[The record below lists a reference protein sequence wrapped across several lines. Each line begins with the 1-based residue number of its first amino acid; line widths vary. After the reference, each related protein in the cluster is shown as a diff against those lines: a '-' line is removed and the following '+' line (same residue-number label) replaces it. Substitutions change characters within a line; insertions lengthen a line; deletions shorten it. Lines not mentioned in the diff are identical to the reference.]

1 MKKETTSFLPLKI
14 LNSVQR
20 QAVEK
25 IHGPNLIL
33 AGAGSGKT
41 RVLTH
46 KIAYLIKNEHTRAEN
61 ILAMTFTNKAA
72 REMKERVEALLKEN
86 IQGLWIGT
94 FHSIFARIL
103 RKNCDKIGYRP
114 NFVIYDEADQIALLK
129 AIITEFNFNS
139 LQSIDPKIIQ
149 SKIKYLK
156 NANIPLSEFHLHGST
171 LTLEIFQ
178 QLYLTYQ
185 QRLQQNNAFD
195 FEDLLLKSIELFR
208 LFPAV
213 LEYYQN
219 LFEFILVDEY
229 QDTNRVQYQLI
240 KILGQKHRNISV
252 VGDDDQSIYRWRGA
266 DVRNILEFERDYP
279 DCTVFRLEQNYR
291 STGNILAT
299 AHCIISHNQQRMKKQ
314 LWTRKEPGEK
324 VQFLLTNDAR
334 EEALAIAQ
342 QILAELPNY
351 QYKFSN
357 FAVLYRTNAQ
367 SRVIEDVLKNY
378 NINYV
383 VIGGIRFY
391 DRKEVKDILA
401 YLKVLANPS
410 DSISLKRI
418 INYPA
423 RGIGDATVK
432 KLEEFSQRRRIS
444 LFQSLEQVDE
454 IESISSKTKANIIEF
469 YELMKK
475 YVALKTSL
483 PASDLIT
490 SLIGEIGIISMLKQE
505 GSMESLNA
513 IDNIRELLTGIS
525 EFIHENPHLSLE
537 DYLENI
543 ALISD
548 VDKWDAKAN
557 AVSLLTLHSAK
568 GLEFPIVFIT
578 GLEEGLFPLT
588 HQLGSAEDLEE
599 ERRLFY
605 VGTTRAKEKLFLSAA
620 RARHRF
626 GETFNGTISRFINE
640 IDSDLIEK
648 KETPMKLEESPEL
661 KFEKTEITAR
671 QKIKQMGSAKI
682 SAAKLAPGS
691 LVKHPTFG
699 KGVVHSIH
707 GADEDQIAKIIFE
720 EVGMKKIVLR
730 FCKLE
735 TL

>member
-1 MKKETTSFLPLKI
+1 MKRETSGFLPLKT

-20 QAVEK
+20 QAVEN

-46 KIAYLIKNEHTRAEN
+46 KIAYLIKHERVNPEN

-72 REMKERVEALLKEN
+72 REMKERVEALLKES

-103 RKNCDKIGYRP
+103 RKNCEKIGYRT

-129 AIITEFNFNS
+129 TIISELNFSS
-139 LQSIDPKIIQ
+139 LQHIDPKTIQ
-149 SKIKYLK
+149 SKIKYIK
-156 NANIPLSEFHLHGST
+156 NANIPLSEFKLYGSSIS
-171 LTLEIFQ
+171 LDVFEQ
-178 QLYLTYQ
+178 VYLAYQ

-195 FEDLLLKSIELFR
+195 FEDLLIKSIELFR
-208 LFPAV
+208 LFPPV
-213 LEYYQN
+213 LDYYQN
-219 LFEFILVDEY
+219 LFEYILVDEY

-279 DCTVFRLEQNYR
+279 DCTIFRLEQNYR
-291 STGNILAT
+291 STANILAT
-299 AHCIISHNQQRMKKQ
+299 AHCIISHNHRRMKKQ
-314 LWTRKEPGEK
+314 LWTKKEPGEK
-324 VQFLLTNDAR
+324 VQFLLTNDPR
-334 EEALAIAQ
+334 EEALSIAH
-342 QILAELPNY
+342 QILEELPNY

-357 FAVLYRTNAQ
+357 FAILYRTNAQ

-418 INYPA
+418 INYPV
-423 RGIGDATVK
+423 RGIGDATIK
-432 KLEEFSQRRRIS
+432 KLEEYSLRHQIS
-444 LFQSLEQVDE
+444 LFDSLEQVNE
-454 IESISSKTKANIIEF
+454 IESISSKTKTSISDF
-469 YELMKK
+469 YNLIKK
-475 YVALKTSL
+475 HNALKTSL

-490 SLIGEIGIISMLKQE
+490 SLIDEIGILSMLKQE
-505 GSMESLNA
+505 GSLESLNA
-513 IDNIRELLTGIS
+513 IDNIRELLTGIN
-525 EFIHENPHLSLE
+525 EFINENPHLSLE

-543 ALISD
+543 SLISD
-548 VDKWDAKAN
+548 IDKWDAKAN

-568 GLEFPIVFIT
+568 GLEFPIVFIA

-588 HQLGSAEDLEE
+588 HQLGSTEDLEE

-605 VGTTRAKEKLFLSAA
+605 VGATRAKEKLFLSAA
-620 RARHRF
+620 RSRHKF

-640 IDSDLIEK
+640 IDSDLIDK
-648 KETPMKLEESPEL
+648 KETPSVVSESPEL
-661 KFEKTEITAR
+661 KFEKTAISSR
-671 QKIKQMGSAKI
+671 YKVKQAIAEKKSPV
-682 SAAKLAPGS
+682 KLAPGS

-699 KGVVHSIH
+699 KGVVHSISGSNEH
-707 GADEDQIAKIIFE
+707 QIARIIFE
-720 EVGMKKIVLR
+720 EVGIKKIVLKY
-730 FCKLE
+730 CNLE
-735 TL
+735 IL